1 VKKVVT
7 LLTLV
12 GALVTAS
19 AVFAGNGGGLSAHL
33 ARLDA
38 RVAKYQAK
46 CQVANPKPNC
56 AIRKANLTA
65 RLTKFEAKL
74 DARIAKHHNAAR
86 VAVLQAARDH
96 VAALLA
102 SL

>member
-1 VKKVVT
+1 VKKVIG
-7 LLTLV
+7 LLALV
-12 GALVTAS
+12 GALMTAS
-19 AVFAGNGGGLSAHL
+19 AVLAGNGGGLSAHL

-56 AIRKANLTA
+56 AIRKANITEH
-65 RLTKFEAKL
+65 LTKFEAKL
-74 DARIAKHHNAAR
+74 DARLTRQHNAAR
-86 VAVLQAARDH
+86 TATLQAARDH